1 MATWG
6 EFEVAAPELAAAIR
20 GRIEGHL
27 HHVLGTLRADGSP
40 RLSGTEA
47 RFHDGQLWLGCMPAS
62 VKGRDLKRDP
72 RFSLHSAPV
81 DVEMTDGDAK
91 VSGRVVEVTDPQRV
105 KDWLIAI
112 GHWNED
118 ADGTEGDEAALSGAL
133 AFICDLDAATLT
145 KVADEHLEI
154 TTWTP
159 SRGLVVR
166 EVR

>member
-6 EFEVAAPELAAAIR
+6 AFEASAPDFATAVG
-20 GRIEGHL
+20 GRFQSHL

-47 RFHDGQLWLGCMPAS
+47 RLHDGELWLGCMPPSIKA
-62 VKGRDLKRDP
+62 RDLRRDP

-81 DVEMTDGDAK
+81 DVEMAEGDAK
-91 VSGRVVEVTDPQRV
+91 VSGTVVEMTDRQRI

-112 GHWNED
+112 GHWNE
-118 ADGTEGDEAALSGAL
+118 ADDDGDDEAVLSGVL
-133 AFICDLDAATLT
+133 AFVCDLDSATLT
-145 KVADEHLEI
+145 KVAGDHLEI

-159 SRGLVVR
+159 TDGIVVR
-166 EVR
+166 QVR